1 MSDIIFTQGP
11 LKQFFSP
18 WWLYLLFGLNL
29 IFLSVLI
36 ILFPDLLSLIVSA
49 FLMMDGVMLL
59 VLAFAVLQINKKAE
73 KHKSGKEEFI
83 QNR

>member
-1 MSDIIFTQGP
+1 MSEIIFAQRP
-11 LKQFFSP
+11 VKQFFSP

-36 ILFPDLLSLIVSA
+36 ILFPALLSLIVSA

-59 VLAFAVLQINKKAE
+59 VLAFAVLRINKKAE
-73 KHKSGKEEFI
+73 KYKSGKEKI
-83 QNR
+83 VID

>member
-1 MSDIIFTQGP
+1 MSDIIFAQGP
-11 LKQFFSP
+11 VKQFFSP

-29 IFLSVLI
+29 ILLSVLI

-59 VLAFAVLQINKKAE
+59 VLSFTVLRINKKAE
-73 KHKSGKEEFI
+73 NHKSGKEEI
-83 QNR
+83 IIN